1 MAHVTKYCAS
11 AMGHMLNHYGRSKD
25 AEKSEH
31 VMRSNENIDPARTHL
46 NHNLAEHQGMAQL
59 DFVHQRLSEVKV
71 QNRKDVNIMCDWII
85 TLPKQEELKSLERE
99 KAFFRAA
106 YDFLENKYGRE
117 NVISAYVHKDE
128 VQPHMHF
135 AFIPVVA
142 DRRRGGEKVSAKE
155 CITRN
160 DLKSFHEAL
169 QANLSRSLG
178 FEVEILNE
186 ATKDGNKTISE
197 LKRGQAIQQA
207 QEIGKEIKRLEK
219 KLDALT
225 HNYRKLSATFE
236 QIDSINPEKGFFEK
250 TITNISLEDIEK
262 LKAYAKQAVTLSQ
275 DYALLRNDYEKL
287 KKQVPSIEERME
299 QLKIKKERDEY
310 KLLLDFM
317 PQDIVKKQKQE
328 LKEFTRILRGKGPL
342 KSQPDLER

>member
-1 MAHVTKYCAS
+1 MAHVKKYCAS
-11 AMGHMLNHYGRSKD
+11 ATGHMFNHYGRSED
-25 AEKSEH
+25 VEKSGY
-31 VMRSNENIDPARTHL
+31 VIRNNENIDLARTHM
-46 NHNLAEHQGMAQL
+46 NYNLAEHQNMAQL

-71 QNRKDVNIMCDWII
+71 QNRKDVNVMCDWVI
-85 TLPKQEELKSLERE
+85 TLPKQEELKSLETE

-106 YDFLENKYGRE
+106 YDFLEKKYGRE

-142 DRRRGGEKVSAKE
+142 DQRRGGEKVSAKE

-207 QEIGKEIKRLEK
+207 QEIGKKIERLEK

-225 HNYRKLSATFE
+225 HNYKKISAIFE
-236 QIDSINPEKGFFEK
+236 QIDSIKPVKGFFEK
-250 TITNISLEDIEK
+250 TITNVTLEDIEK
-262 LKAYAKQAVTLSQ
+262 LKAYAKQAVTLSH
-275 DYALLRNDYEKL
+275 DYALLRNDYEKI
-287 KKQVPSIEERME
+287 KSQVPSMDERIK
-299 QLKIKKERDEY
+299 QIKIKKERDEY
-310 KLLLDFM
+310 KALLDLL
-317 PQDIVKKQKQE
+317 PQDIVQKQKQE
-328 LKEFTRILRGKGPL
+328 IKELARIFRSKGHL
-342 KSQPDLER
+342 KSHPDLEL

>member
-1 MAHVTKYCAS
+1 MAHVKKYCAS
-11 AMGHMLNHYGRSKD
+11 ATGHMFNHYGRSED
-25 AEKSEH
+25 VEKSGY
-31 VMRSNENIDPARTHL
+31 VIRNNENIDPARTHM
-46 NHNLAEHQGMAQL
+46 NYNLAEHQGMAQL

-71 QNRKDVNIMCDWII
+71 QNRKDVNVMCDWVI
-85 TLPKQEELKSLERE
+85 TLPKQEELKSPERE
-99 KAFFRAA
+99 TAFFRAA
-106 YDFLENKYGRE
+106 YDFLEKKYGRE

-160 DLKSFHEAL
+160 DLKGFHEAL

-197 LKRGQAIQQA
+197 LKRGQAVQQA
-207 QEIGKEIKRLEK
+207 QEIGKEIERLEK

-225 HNYRKLSATFE
+225 HNYKKISAIFE
-236 QIDSINPEKGFFEK
+236 QIDSIKPVKGLGESVR
-250 TITNISLEDIEK
+250 NVSLEDIEK
-262 LKAYAKQAVTLSQ
+262 LKTYAKQAVTLSH
-275 DYALLRNDYEKL
+275 DYALLRNDYEKI
-287 KKQVPSIEERME
+287 KSQVPSMDERIK
-299 QLKIKKERDEY
+299 QIKIKKERDEY
-310 KLLLDFM
+310 KALLDLL
-317 PQDIVKKQKQE
+317 PQDIVQKQRQEIKE
-328 LKEFTRILRGKGPL
+328 LARIFRNGSL
-342 KSQPDLER
+342 KSSPDLER